1 MSLELVASLLNKIW
15 LSKNKWKHYFRT
27 KFKLLPKFACTWGVR
42 NEVIIFRLS
51 LVTNLV
57 TYFPRL
63 ASQSPI
69 RIFWTSQSFGA
80 KLKMATSSKQLLA
93 SNICRN
99 HLNMSKVK
107 VWKKKKKLLIR
118 MTGLKLKQVQGCRKK
133 LFCGGILLA
142 NTRDVAQAEDYIIS
156 WKYANFNLPLN
167 LRSCVHSTI
176 AKQQD
181 SSGKTW
187 RSYSTRCCL

>member
-42 NEVIIFRLS
+42 NQVIIFRLS
-51 LVTNLV
+51 LV

-69 RIFWTSQSFGA
+69 RNFWTSQSFGA
-80 KLKMATSSKQLLA
+80 KLKMATSSKQLFA

-99 HLNMSKVK
+99 HLNMSKLK
-107 VWKKKKKLLIR
+107 VRKKKKKFINTHDWIKTEASPR
-118 MTGLKLKQVQGCRKK
+118 MQEKT
-133 LFCGGILLA
+133 ILWRNIVGEYARRGASRRLS
-142 NTRDVAQAEDYIIS
+142 AENMQIS
-156 WKYANFNLPLN
+156 IYLWIYVLVFTQL
-167 LRSCVHSTI
+167 
-176 AKQQD
+176 
-181 SSGKTW
+181 
-187 RSYSTRCCL
+187 

>member
-15 LSKNKWKHYFRT
+15 LSKNKWKHYFWT

-42 NEVIIFRLS
+42 NQVIIFRLS

-69 RIFWTSQSFGA
+69 RNFWTSQSFGA

-99 HLNMSKVK
+99 HLNMSKLK
-107 VWKKKKKLLIR
+107 VWKKKKKIINTHDWIKTEASPR
-118 MTGLKLKQVQGCRKK
+118 MQEKT
-133 LFCGGILLA
+133 ILWRNIVGEYARRGTSRRLS
-142 NTRDVAQAEDYIIS
+142 AENMQIS
-156 WKYANFNLPLN
+156 IYLWIYVLVFTQL
-167 LRSCVHSTI
+167 
-176 AKQQD
+176 
-181 SSGKTW
+181 
-187 RSYSTRCCL
+187 

>member
-1 MSLELVASLLNKIW
+1 MSLKLVASLLNKIW

-42 NEVIIFRLS
+42 NQVIIFRLS
-51 LVTNLV
+51 LVT
-57 TYFPRL
+57 YFPRL
-63 ASQSPI
+63 PSQSPI
-69 RIFWTSQSFGA
+69 RNFWTSQSFGA
-80 KLKMATSSKQLLA
+80 KLKMATSSKQVFA
-93 SNICRN
+93 NNICRN
-99 HLNMSKVK
+99 HLNMSKLK

-118 MTGLKLKQVQGCRKK
+118 MTGLKLKQSKDAGKNYFVEEYCWRVSETWHKPK
-133 LFCGGILLA
+133 
-142 NTRDVAQAEDYIIS
+142 IIS

-181 SSGKTW
+181 SSGKSW